1 MTRSDRQAAGERPA
15 YVAHSPSPLPVAA
28 AAVKALDLTR
38 GVSPLRNRLW
48 ANVARSRAGLRDLGW
63 PLADT
68 PVPIICLGA
77 WPGLD
82 LARIQA
88 ELFERDICVAHV
100 TRYSSTPAG
109 GALRIAIF
117 ATHTE
122 AQIDRLVAEV
132 GRLL

>member
-1 MTRSDRQAAGERPA
+1 MWPA
-15 YVAHSPSPLPVAA
+15 PG
-28 AAVKALDLTR
+28 R
-38 GVSPLRNRLW
+38 GCAS
-48 ANVARSRAGLRDLGW
+48 LGW

-77 WPGLD
+77 RPGLD

-122 AQIDRLVAEV
+122 AQIDRLVAEI